1 MTSLADFKTSELVD
15 QYNKASARLGDKPVK
30 KFADRETAIRRTR
43 EQLIKFVR
51 SIDEKLADSVVDN
64 TTTLEDAV
72 RHVATQPAKKA
83 AKPAKAKAEKPAKKA
98 AATERKVRQKHFVF
112 KPLDEI
118 RVPKADTLR
127 GRAVALLKGGATL
140 EEIEKLVKTFD
151 KDRKKDQK
159 NVERRA
165 YELVRLI
172 HYYLGYGL
180 KQEDGLIFAY
190 GA

>member
-1 MTSLADFKTSELVD
+1 MASLETFKTAELVD

-51 SIDEKLADSVVDN
+51 SIDEKLADSVLDN

-72 RHVATQPAKKA
+72 RHVATQPAKK
-83 AKPAKAKAEKPAKKA
+83 PAKAKAT
-98 AATERKVRQKHFVF
+98 TERKVRQKHFVF
-112 KPLDEI
+112 KPLEEI

-127 GRAVALLKGGATL
+127 GRAVALLKDGATL

-151 KDRKKDQK
+151 KDRKKDQI

-180 KQEDGLIFAY
+180 KQEDGKIYAY